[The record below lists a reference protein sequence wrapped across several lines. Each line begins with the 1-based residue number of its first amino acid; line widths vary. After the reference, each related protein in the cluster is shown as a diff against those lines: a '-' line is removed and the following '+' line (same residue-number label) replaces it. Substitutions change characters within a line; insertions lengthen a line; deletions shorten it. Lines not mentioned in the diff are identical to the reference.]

1 MKLKSRLLIC
11 LLPWLVGVPSCAT
24 APALPVSPALLTAE
38 ADADPAHALAMMR
51 SEGERL
57 AHVPF
62 LPGNQATLLING
74 RASFQALQAAIETAT
89 TRIDMESYEFDDT
102 AGAQFAELLLAARRR
117 GVEVNLIHDAWGT
130 LNTSQALFDR
140 LRAGGVRVLEY
151 NPLTP
156 NSRVPVDLNDRD
168 HRKLLCV
175 DGRLAITGGVNV
187 SRVYENRPS
196 GHMPSDPDD
205 DAWRDTDVR
214 IIGPVVRQFE
224 HYFMDTWR
232 GQKGPPIPEPPAPPP
247 PFPQGYLIQAI
258 DGSPQDGKP
267 LIYRDLLVVIALA
280 QHSVHL
286 TTGFFAPTP
295 ELLHALERAAR
306 RGVDVQLI
314 LPSRSTS
321 ELALAAGR
329 AKYGDL
335 LEAGVKL
342 HEFQGRVLHAKTAVI
357 DGAWSAVGSS
367 NLDWRSTVWN
377 NEIDA
382 IILSRAFG
390 REMEAVFAADSAAS
404 RTITL
409 STWEDRGARE
419 RLRELGAKLI
429 EKLL

>member
-1 MKLKSRLLIC
+1 ML
-11 LLPWLVGVPSCAT
+11 GVSSCAT
-24 APALPVSPALLTAE
+24 APTLPVNPSLLTAE
-38 ADADPAHALAMMR
+38 ADANPDHALALMKQ
-51 SEGERL
+51 EGERL
-57 AHVPF
+57 ARNPF
-62 LPGNQATLLING
+62 VPGNHATLLING
-74 RASFQALQAAIETAT
+74 PASFQALQAAIETAKS
-89 TRIDMESYEFDDT
+89 RIDMESYEFDDT

-130 LNTSQALFDR
+130 LNTSQSLFDR

-196 GHMPSDPDD
+196 GHVPSDPDD

-247 PFPQGYLIQAI
+247 PFPDGYLIQAI

-267 LIYRDLLVVIALA
+267 LIYRDLMVVIALA
-280 QHSVHL
+280 QHSIHL

-295 ELLHALERAAR
+295 EFMHALERAAR

-335 LEAGVKL
+335 LEAGIKL

-357 DGAWSAVGSS
+357 DGVWSAVGSS

-382 IILSRAFG
+382 IILGHAFG
-390 REMEAVFAADSAAS
+390 NQMEAVFAADSAAS

-429 EKLL
+429 ERLL